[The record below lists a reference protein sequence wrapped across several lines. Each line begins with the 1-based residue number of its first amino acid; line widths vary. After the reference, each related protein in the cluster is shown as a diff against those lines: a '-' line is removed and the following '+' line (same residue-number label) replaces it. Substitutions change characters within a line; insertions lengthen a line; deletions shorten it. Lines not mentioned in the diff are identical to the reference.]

1 MTRHLASATCICAPM
16 MTHLSP
22 ATPMKHTPIDTVLL
36 PQFKPLP
43 LRNGPLLCESVVF
56 APHMM
61 LPTNGQDRLPR
72 NGIKVRDHRALEST
86 GNLGTDFTGII
97 AGVHLGRGHQ
107 AHGIAA

>member
-1 MTRHLASATCICAPM
+1 MMTR
-16 MTHLSP
+16 LSP

-43 LRNGPLLCESVVF
+43 LRNGPLFCQSVVF
-56 APHMM
+56 APQMM

-72 NGIKVRDHRALEST
+72 KDIESRDRRALEFT
-86 GNLGTDFTGII
+86 GNLGTDFTG
-97 AGVHLGRGHQ
+97 VHLDRGHQ

>member
-22 ATPMKHTPIDTVLL
+22 ATPIKHTPIDTVLL
-36 PQFKPLP
+36 PP
-43 LRNGPLLCESVVF
+43 RNGPLLCESVI
-56 APHMM
+56 AL
-61 LPTNGQDRLPR
+61 LPVSSNGHTQTRLPP
-72 NGIKVRDHRALEST
+72 NGIKVRDHRALE
-86 GNLGTDFTGII
+86 FTGIA

>member
-1 MTRHLASATCICAPM
+1 MTRHLASATCVAPSL

-22 ATPMKHTPIDTVLL
+22 ATPSKHTPIDTVLL

-56 APHMM
+56 APQVM
-61 LPTNGQDRLPR
+61 PTNGQNRLPR
-72 NGIKVRDHRALEST
+72 NGIKVRDHRALEFT
-86 GNLGTDFTGII
+86 GNLGTDFTGIA